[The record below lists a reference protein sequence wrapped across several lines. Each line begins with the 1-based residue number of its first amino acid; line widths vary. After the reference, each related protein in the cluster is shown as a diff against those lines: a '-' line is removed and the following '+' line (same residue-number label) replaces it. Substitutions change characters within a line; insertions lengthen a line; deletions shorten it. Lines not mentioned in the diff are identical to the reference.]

1 MVLLLIFMLSVNIGI
16 CKNLSVTFWQ
26 GLEWKFLQKEVG

>member
-1 MVLLLIFMLSVNIGI
+1 MVFPLIFMLSGNIEI
-16 CKNLSVTFWQ
+16 CKNLSVAFWQ